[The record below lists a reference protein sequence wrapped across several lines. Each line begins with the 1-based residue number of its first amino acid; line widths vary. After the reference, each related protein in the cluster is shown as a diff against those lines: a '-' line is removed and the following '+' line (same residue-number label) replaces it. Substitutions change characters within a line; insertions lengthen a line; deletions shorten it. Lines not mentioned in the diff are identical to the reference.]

1 MTQQVPNKV
10 IANASGQVVRL
21 DIENSLKATAA
32 NNFGPLSSGG
42 ELLPCE
48 FFAQS
53 DQSKKLFIRGTTG
66 GNVANQSHTPISER
80 ATLFEVGNLDEA
92 NLGLLPKA
100 GGAMSGQ
107 LLGDDGSVAGS
118 PAYAFDND
126 EDTGMFRQGSDS
138 IGLSTGGTQKLQIDN
153 NGITVFGN
161 TTASRSLVLREAS
174 NNGTAQVS
182 IKCRNNLSGGSYT
195 LTLPPNDGSS
205 GQFLQTDGSGAL
217 SFATVTTFSG
227 AASALSGNTLASGVT
242 ASSLTSVGTLT
253 GLQINGGLT
262 VSQNITAQGN
272 IVGDGNTDLNNIGDA
287 NIDRG
292 IFNNVESSNYKSRN
306 SSPPV
311 FKNSSNSETSA
322 GRLVRACV
330 EFDSYRGGNASDNYA
345 SIKGQFNVS
354 SVTDHSEG
362 QFSANFSSSVPSNAT
377 TCGMI
382 DLERF
387 TGNNHCTMYLRNE
400 SGAGTGSVRVHI
412 CNANNSGQ
420 VLDKSSVNIAV
431 FA

>member
-66 GNVANQSHTPISER
+66 GNIADQSHTPLSER

-100 GGAMSGQ
+100 GGTMTGQ
-107 LLGDDGSVAGS
+107 LLGDDGSVSGS
-118 PAYAFDND
+118 PAYSFDND

-161 TTASRSLVLREAS
+161 TTTSRSLVLREAS

-205 GQFLQTDGSGAL
+205 GQFLQTNGSGSL

-227 AASALSGNTLASGVT
+227 AASALTGNTLASGVT
-242 ASSLTSVGTLT
+242 SSSLTSVGTLT
-253 GLQINGGLT
+253 GLSVNGGLT
-262 VSQNITAQGN
+262 VSQNITANGN
-272 IVGDGNTDLNNIGDA
+272 INGDGNTNI
-287 NIDRG
+287 
-292 IFNNVESSNYKSRN
+292 SSINQVAATTHKATRFRSNN
-306 SSPPV
+306 SSTPV
-311 FKNSSNSETSA
+311 FQNSSGSETAA
-322 GRLVRACV
+322 GRLVRAFCH
-330 EFDSYRGGNASDNYA
+330 FDSFRNQGANDNYA
-345 SIKGQFNVS
+345 SIRRSFNVS

-362 QFSANFSSSVPSNAT
+362 VFTINYH
-377 TCGMI
+377 
-382 DLERF
+382 RF
-387 TGNNHCTMYLRNE
+387 TFGNHCQCYLDSEN
-400 SGAGTGSVRVHI
+400 GA
-412 CNANNSGQ
+412 NAGNVKIRIIASTNSGG
-420 VLDKSSVNIAV
+420 VLDKSSVNV
-431 FA
+431 TCC